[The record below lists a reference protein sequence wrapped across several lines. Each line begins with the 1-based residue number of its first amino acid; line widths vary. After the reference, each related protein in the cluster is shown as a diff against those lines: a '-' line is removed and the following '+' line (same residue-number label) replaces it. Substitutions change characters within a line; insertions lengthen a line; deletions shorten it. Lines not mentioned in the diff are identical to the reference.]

1 MRGQVTFV
9 GKMIAIIMAVIMVVS
24 PAYAGPKAWQI
35 SETNGEV
42 SVETGDG
49 VRTAARGQSLKAGD
63 AVKTGASGRA
73 VIVRGGEYVIVSPKS
88 RVRITRPEET
98 GAITQIFQSVG
109 SALFRIEKKETPH
122 FGVKTPYLAAVV
134 KGTTFNVTVT
144 EDGATVQ
151 VTEGRVEVSTLDGG
165 ASDMIVPG
173 RIGRID
179 ANDRQLL
186 KVLGTD
192 EKSIRSPLPA
202 INVDSTAFESASAT
216 GSGGSASSDGGTER
230 SDTNSSSTA
239 PNNDF
244 SDSAGNY
251 SSSGFSGRIGT
262 SINSE
267 PVSIAL
273 ATGGLIS
280 GNAAV
285 ERIAIRNA
293 SGGSTARAPEGGPR
307 DSAGNVADDK
317 GGNPDDKGGAPDDK
331 GSNPD
336 NKASKRDNKG
346 SNPGDKGGNL
356 GDKGKDPD
364 DKDGNPDDK
373 GGKRDKG
380 KDPDDKGGNP
390 GNKGDNP
397 DDKAGKRDDKGGNRD
412 DKGGNPG
419 DKGKDRDDKGGSPG
433 DKGGNPGDKGGNPGD
448 DPSGKAGGKPSRT

>member
-9 GKMIAIIMAVIMVVS
+9 GKMIAIIMAVIMVAS

-42 SVETGDG
+42 SVETGGG
-49 VRTAARGQSLKAGD
+49 VQTAARGQSLKAGD

-144 EDGATVQ
+144 EGGATVQ

-202 INVDSTAFESASAT
+202 TNVDSTAYETASAT

-280 GNAAV
+280 GNQAI

-293 SGGSTARAPEGGPR
+293 SGGSTGRAPKGGPG
-307 DSAGNVADDK
+307 DSAGNVAGDK
-317 GGNPDDKGGAPDDK
+317 GGNPD
-331 GSNPD
+331 N
-336 NKASKRDNKG
+336 
-346 SNPGDKGGNL
+346 
-356 GDKGKDPD
+356 
-364 DKDGNPDDK
+364 
-373 GGKRDKG
+373 
-380 KDPDDKGGNP
+380 KGGNP
-390 GNKGDNP
+390 D
-397 DDKAGKRDDKGGNRD
+397 
-412 DKGGNPG
+412 
-419 DKGKDRDDKGGSPG
+419 
-433 DKGGNPGDKGGNPGD
+433 DKGGNPGDKGGNPDDKGGNSDDKGSNPDDEAGKRDNKGGNPGDKGGNQGD
-448 DPSGKAGGKPSRT
+448 DPSGKAGGKPSLT